1 MNQIEQINKTLAL
14 VKKAR
19 EGEFLNGDGHGI
31 VPSEEYEKCG
41 INVKDLEQE
50 FKSDFSAPTSTIYKN
65 GKPVESMTGVWS
77 LDFHRYVAS
86 QCGLVRDI
94 DYPELIGRG
103 SQARVIAGAIN
114 RWYDEYMGDDDADT
128 VE

>member
-1 MNQIEQINKTLAL
+1 MNQIEQLNKTLAL
-14 VKKAR
+14 VKKAKK
-19 EGEFLNGDGHGI
+19 GEFLNGDGHGI

-41 INVKDLEQE
+41 IDVKDLEQE

-86 QCGLVRDI
+86 QCGLVSNV

-103 SQARVIAGAIN
+103 SQARVIAGAID
-114 RWYDEYMGDDDADT
+114 RWYNEYEGEDNA
-128 VE
+128 

>member
-41 INVKDLEQE
+41 IDVKNLEQE
-50 FKSDFSAPTSTIYKN
+50 FMDEMEEDGKSTNKLIIMDDVGYSGNLKN
-65 GKPVESMTGVWS
+65 KN
-77 LDFHRYVAS
+77 F
-86 QCGLVRDI
+86 
-94 DYPELIGRG
+94 GR
-103 SQARVIAGAIN
+103 
-114 RWYDEYMGDDDADT
+114 
-128 VE
+128 

>member
-41 INVKDLEQE
+41 IDVKDLEQE
-50 FKSDFSAPTSTIYKN
+50 FKSDFSAPTSTIFKD
-65 GKPVESMTGVWS
+65 GKPVKSMTGVWS
-77 LDFHRYVAS
+77 LDLS
-86 QCGLVRDI
+86 
-94 DYPELIGRG
+94 LIH
-103 SQARVIAGAIN
+103 I
-114 RWYDEYMGDDDADT
+114 
-128 VE
+128 

>member
-1 MNQIEQINKTLAL
+1 MSLEQLNETLAL
-14 VKKAR
+14 VKKAK

-31 VPSEEYEKCG
+31 VPSEEYEKYG
-41 INVKDLEQE
+41 IDVKDLEHE

-65 GKPVESMTGVWS
+65 GEPVESMTGVWS
-77 LDFHRYVAS
+77 LDFHRYIAG

-103 SQARVIAGAIN
+103 SQARAIAGAID
-114 RWYDEYMGDDDADT
+114 RWYNEYDGEDNA
-128 VE
+128 